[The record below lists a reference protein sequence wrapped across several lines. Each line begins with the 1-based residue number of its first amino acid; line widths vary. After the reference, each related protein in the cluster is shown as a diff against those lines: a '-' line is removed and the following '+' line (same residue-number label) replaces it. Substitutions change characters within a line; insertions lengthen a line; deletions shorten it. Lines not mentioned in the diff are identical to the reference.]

1 MVKALTQ
8 PLSNR
13 LILVKIVADFFGNF
27 FGVCLIVVLIS
38 FRVIREDLDCV
49 YYWLVFDPG

>member
-8 PLSNR
+8 PLSSR
-13 LILVKIVADFFGNF
+13 LILVKIMADSLVI